1 MFSSLA
7 VRRMP
12 SLTPKAIEKEL
23 ELDGRLFFQLSLAE
37 TLHCTLNEL
46 KTKVT
51 DEEMSL
57 WVAYFAIKK
66 RQNDKMVEDAK
77 KNAKRR

>member
-1 MFSSLA
+1 MLSPI
-7 VRRMP
+7 R
-12 SLTPKAIEKEL
+12 KAIEKEL
-23 ELDGRLFFQLSLAE
+23 ESDGRLFFQLSLAE

-57 WVAYFAIKK
+57 WAAYFAIKK
-66 RQNDKMVEDAK
+66 RQHDKMMENAK
-77 KNAKRR
+77 KKR

>member
-1 MFSSLA
+1 MLSLI
-7 VRRMP
+7 R
-12 SLTPKAIEKEL
+12 KAIEKEL
-23 ELDGRLFFQLSLAE
+23 ESDGRLFFQLSLAE

-57 WVAYFAIKK
+57 WAAYFAIKK
-66 RQNDKMVEDAK
+66 RRHDKMMENAK
-77 KNAKRR
+77 KNR